1 VVNNVSSALGAA
13 FSSVVAVGLLSLFI
27 VSAFNQ
33 STLPP
38 SLRTEINFDQI
49 DFVTNEQLDE
59 VLSETSVTPAEAA
72 EAVAINEA
80 ARLAALKATFLIL
93 AVISLLSII
102 PALRLPG
109 YTPGELEPEELYA
122 NWPRDIDPGS

>member
-1 VVNNVSSALGAA
+1 
-13 FSSVVAVGLLSLFI
+13 
-27 VSAFNQ
+27 
-33 STLPP
+33 
-38 SLRTEINFDQI
+38 
-49 DFVTNEQLDE
+49 

-102 PALRLPG
+102 PALRLPN
-109 YTPGELEPEELYA
+109 YTPGELEPEDLYA
-122 NWPRDIDPGS
+122 NWPQDAEPA